1 MQYVYKSINNVKTIQ
16 NRYSVANDIY
26 KNVVHLL
33 MAVELADMFSVCIK
47 VTCGWTVNISKAS
60 MVT

>member
-47 VTCGWTVNISKAS
+47 VTCG
-60 MVT
+60 